1 MKKQKQKNKPEDIQP
16 ENLLDWA
23 RKNYFEYGMAVLE
36 DRAIP
41 DYRDGQFPVTRRILY
56 SAYKMGL
63 NHKAKFVKSARVV
76 GDTIGKFHPHGDSAL
91 YGAMVG
97 LANGNSKVP
106 LIKGEGNW
114 GTQVDPAAAAMRY
127 TEMRL
132 TEFSDAVLFNKFYTP
147 VMDQDLVPNYDGS
160 FDEPLIL
167 PSLLPVVLLNGK
179 LGIAP
184 GAKAEI
190 PIFETKSVMNLMHKL
205 YSGTELND
213 KLMYKTLEFT
223 TIYGGKEVEPKTKE
237 AKSLRMDVFRK
248 IGGKVTIRSTTKWDE
263 NARTL
268 TITAFADI
276 GSIVTKTGK
285 NTEKDK
291 KEKKGL
297 LDKILDI
304 EGVSEVY
311 DDTGK
316 DSKYAVVKVILKKG
330 LNPKLQTN
338 ILRHIRR
345 KLLTRS
351 KNYVLN
357 FTERYTDKETG
368 QGKAKM
374 KPMPLTTM
382 MFDWLKWR
390 VKLERRACAY
400 WIEECDRRI
409 RILELKMIAVDF
421 RKFIMQ
427 SLDDRKATQEE
438 LNKRLSRK
446 ANITV
451 EEADFIYNLK
461 IRQLRLLERKA
472 LEDEKKTEMKE
483 RKTLEGRKE
492 KPLPYMLKQ
501 LDEFPM
507 PKDN

>member
-1 MKKQKQKNKPEDIQP
+1 
-16 ENLLDWA
+16 
-23 RKNYFEYGMAVLE
+23 
-36 DRAIP
+36 
-41 DYRDGQFPVTRRILY
+41 
-56 SAYKMGL
+56 
-63 NHKAKFVKSARVV
+63 
-76 GDTIGKFHPHGDSAL
+76 
-91 YGAMVG
+91 
-97 LANGNSKVP
+97 
-106 LIKGEGNW
+106 
-114 GTQVDPAAAAMRY
+114 
-127 TEMRL
+127 
-132 TEFSDAVLFNKFYTP
+132 
-147 VMDQDLVPNYDGS
+147 
-160 FDEPLIL
+160 
-167 PSLLPVVLLNGK
+167 
-179 LGIAP
+179 
-184 GAKAEI
+184 
-190 PIFETKSVMNLMHKL
+190 
-205 YSGTELND
+205 
-213 KLMYKTLEFT
+213 MYKTLEFT